1 MDWLKSFRRECRW
14 AVGVVISP
22 EADKSFAA
30 TVDALLRAG
39 WENPYLFVDGTISV
53 PERFAH
59 LPGVVREPPVGPWP
73 HYYLAL
79 AELTMRHPDADAYL
93 LAQEDASFGEAT
105 GLRAILEQQRW
116 PSGALTAVANSNG
129 LAALVYPRR
138 LAQDFL
144 LDEVVCAQGWKGRQ
158 DPQGMIQEWIQCRRI
173 PICDATRRKR

>member
-73 HYYLAL
+73 
-79 AELTMRHPDADAYL
+79 
-93 LAQEDASFGEAT
+93 
-105 GLRAILEQQRW
+105 
-116 PSGALTAVANSNG
+116 
-129 LAALVYPRR
+129 RR
-138 LAQDFL
+138 
-144 LDEVVCAQGWKGRQ
+144 C
-158 DPQGMIQEWIQCRRI
+158 
-173 PICDATRRKR
+173 